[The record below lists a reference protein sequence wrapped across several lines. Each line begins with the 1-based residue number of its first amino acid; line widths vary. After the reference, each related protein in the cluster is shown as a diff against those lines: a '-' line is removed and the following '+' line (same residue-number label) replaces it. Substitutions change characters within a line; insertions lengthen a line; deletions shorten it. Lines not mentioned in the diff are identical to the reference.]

1 LLARLLSLLPLP
13 LLLQVGDLMPALKGR
28 FNDSN
33 KNLIALVLAL
43 LAKLAKAMGRA
54 IVREARPVL
63 GPALRCLCDSK
74 PFVSVPQH
82 SNVVCLALCAS
93 WAWWKRSLVLPMR
106 CGCYW

>member
-1 LLARLLSLLPLP
+1 
-13 LLLQVGDLMPALKGR
+13 LQVGDLMPALKGR

-33 KNLIALVLAL
+33 KNLIALALSL

-74 PFVSVPQH
+74 PFVSSSFAYH
-82 SNVVCLALCAS
+82 A
-93 WAWWKRSLVLPMR
+93 VLSGNCTLSR
-106 CGCYW
+106 IG